1 MNMHAI
7 RHAVSDFHQVI
18 QSSEV
23 RVLRLGRLHVAAD
36 LSRFGLGTSR
46 LIAGRA
52 PCGCLGGCRSG
63 GSQGGGGNMAHLLHL
78 KGVTPGILAMWSAEK
93 NLKVFWIIERYLDLR
108 GDECKW
114 RWQGW
119 IVGWPEKFV
128 SFGFMKTAVGTGEA
142 QGLWLFLPFFRRL
155 PVAPLLCT
163 SWSPHCRQ

>member
-1 MNMHAI
+1 MNMHTI

-23 RVLRLGRLHVAAD
+23 RVLRLGRLYVAAD

-78 KGVTPGILAMWSAEK
+78 KGVTPGILVMWGAEK
-93 NLKVFWIIERYLDLR
+93 N
-108 GDECKW
+108 
-114 RWQGW
+114 
-119 IVGWPEKFV
+119 
-128 SFGFMKTAVGTGEA
+128 
-142 QGLWLFLPFFRRL
+142 
-155 PVAPLLCT
+155 
-163 SWSPHCRQ
+163 